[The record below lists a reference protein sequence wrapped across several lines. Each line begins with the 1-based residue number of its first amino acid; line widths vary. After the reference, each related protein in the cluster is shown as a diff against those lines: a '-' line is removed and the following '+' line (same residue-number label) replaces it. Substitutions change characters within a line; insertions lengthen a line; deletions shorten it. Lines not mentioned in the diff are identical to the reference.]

1 MKYFGTDG
9 FRGRA
14 NEELTAGHAFR
25 IGRFLGCAASGG
37 RGRVLIGKDTR
48 RSSYMLEYAL
58 AAGVVS
64 SGADAYLLHVT
75 TTASVSYLVRAE
87 GFAFGVMIS
96 ASHNPF
102 EDNGIK
108 LFSENGE
115 KCADD
120 FLLRVEAYLDG
131 EGELSLA
138 VGGKIGRTVDYV
150 AGRSRYVSYLLSLAG
165 GSFRGFRVGLDCA
178 NGSASSLA
186 RAVFD
191 ALGAEVRAIGVS
203 PDGCNINEG
212 CGSTHPEALCALVRK
227 EGLDLGFAFDGDA
240 DRCIAADGEGNV
252 VDGDGI
258 LYLAARAL
266 KRQGEAEAGVV
277 LTPMSGLGLVRSLER
292 EHIPCFRADVGDR
305 FVAEEMAR
313 WGCLLGGEPSG
324 HIIFRKFA
332 STGDGILTALMV
344 MEAVR
349 KSKCPLSCLVE
360 GLERFPRA
368 ERSVRVRQ
376 KRAVLESEGVRLAV
390 ERAEELLAGG
400 RVFVRPSG
408 TEPLIRILA
417 EGESKA
423 ACEEAAALIVQAVEA
438 EGGVCAGS

>member
-14 NEELTAGHAFR
+14 NEELTAEHAFR

-37 RGRVLIGKDTR
+37 KGRVLIGKDTR

-58 AAGVVS
+58 AAGVAS

-87 GFAFGVMIS
+87 GFGFGVMIS

-108 LFSENGE
+108 LFSERGE
-115 KCADD
+115 KCTDD

-131 EGELSLA
+131 EGELPLA
-138 VGGKIGRTVDYV
+138 VGGAIGRTVDYV

-191 ALGAEVRAIGVS
+191 ALGAEVHAIGVS

-227 EGLDLGFAFDGDA
+227 DRLDLGFAFDGDA

-266 KRQGEAEAGVV
+266 KRRGEAETGVV

-313 WGCLLGGEPSG
+313 RGCLLGGEPSG

-332 STGDGILTALMV
+332 WTGDGILTALMV

-360 GLERFPRA
+360 GLERFPRV
-368 ERSVRVRQ
+368 ERSVRVKQ
-376 KRAVLESEGVRLAV
+376 KRAVLESEDVRLAV
-390 ERAEELLAGG
+390 KQAEERLAGG

-417 EGESKA
+417 EGEDQT
-423 ACEEAAALIVQAVEA
+423 ACEEAAALIVRAVEA

>member
-14 NEELTAGHAFR
+14 NEELTAEHAFR

-37 RGRVLIGKDTR
+37 KGRVLIGKDTR

-58 AAGVVS
+58 AAGVAS

-87 GFAFGVMIS
+87 GFGFGVMIS

-108 LFSENGE
+108 LFSERGE
-115 KCADD
+115 KCTDD

-131 EGELSLA
+131 EGELPLA
-138 VGGKIGRTVDYV
+138 VGGAIGRTVDYV

-191 ALGAEVRAIGVS
+191 ALGAEVHAIGVS

-212 CGSTHPEALCALVRK
+212 CGSTRPEALCALVRK
-227 EGLDLGFAFDGDA
+227 DRLDLGFAFDGDA

-266 KRQGEAEAGVV
+266 KRRGEAETGVV

-313 WGCLLGGEPSG
+313 RGCLLGGEPSG

-360 GLERFPRA
+360 GLERFPRV
-368 ERSVRVRQ
+368 ERSVRVKQ
-376 KRAVLESEGVRLAV
+376 KRAVLESEDVRLAV
-390 ERAEELLAGG
+390 KQAEERLAGG

-417 EGESKA
+417 EGEDQT
-423 ACEEAAALIVQAVEA
+423 ACEEAAALIVRAVEA

>member
-14 NEELTAGHAFR
+14 NEELTAEHAFR

-37 RGRVLIGKDTR
+37 KGRVLIGKDTR

-58 AAGVVS
+58 ASGVVS

-108 LFSENGE
+108 LFSEGGE

-191 ALGAEVRAIGVS
+191 ALGAEVHAIGVS

-212 CGSTHPEALCALVRK
+212 CGSTHPEALCTLVRK
-227 EGLDLGFAFDGDA
+227 ERLDIGFVFDGDA

-258 LYLAARAL
+258 LYLSARAL
-266 KRQGEAEAGVV
+266 KRQGEATGVV
-277 LTPMSGLGLVRSLER
+277 LTPMSGMGLVRSLER

-313 WGCLLGGEPSG
+313 RGCLLGGEPSG

-368 ERSVRVRQ
+368 ERSVRVKQ
-376 KRAVLESEGVRLAV
+376 KRAVLGSEGVRLAV

>member
-14 NEELTAGHAFR
+14 NEELTAEHAFR
-25 IGRFLGCAASGG
+25 IGRFLGCSASGG

-87 GFAFGVMIS
+87 GFGFGVMIS

-108 LFSENGE
+108 LFSEGGE

-131 EGELSLA
+131 EGELPLA

-212 CGSTHPEALCALVRK
+212 CGSTHPEALCALVCK
-227 EGLDLGFAFDGDA
+227 ERLDLGFAFDGDA

-266 KRQGEAEAGVV
+266 KRQGEATGVV
-277 LTPMSGLGLVRSLER
+277 LTPMSGMGLVRSLER

-313 WGCLLGGEPSG
+313 RGCLLGGEPSG

-390 ERAEELLAGG
+390 KRAEELLAGG

-438 EGGVCAGS
+438 EDGVCAGS

>member
-1 MKYFGTDG
+1 
-9 FRGRA
+9 
-14 NEELTAGHAFR
+14 
-25 IGRFLGCAASGG
+25 
-37 RGRVLIGKDTR
+37 
-48 RSSYMLEYAL
+48 
-58 AAGVVS
+58 
-64 SGADAYLLHVT
+64 
-75 TTASVSYLVRAE
+75 
-87 GFAFGVMIS
+87 MIS

-108 LFSENGE
+108 LFSEGGE

-131 EGELSLA
+131 EEELPLA
-138 VGGKIGRTVDYV
+138 LGGKIGRTVDYV

-191 ALGAEVRAIGVS
+191 ALGAEVHAIGVS
-203 PDGCNINEG
+203 PDGCNINKG

-227 EGLDLGFAFDGDA
+227 ERLDLGFAFDGDA

-266 KRQGEAEAGVV
+266 KRQGEATGVV
-277 LTPMSGLGLVRSLER
+277 LTPMSGMGLVRSLER
-292 EHIPCFRADVGDR
+292 ENIPCFRADVGDR
-305 FVAEEMAR
+305 FVAEEMVR
-313 WGCLLGGEPSG
+313 RGCLLGGEPSG

-349 KSKCPLSCLVE
+349 KSKCSLSCLVE

-368 ERSVRVRQ
+368 ECSVRVTQ

-390 ERAEELLAGG
+390 KRAEKLLAGG

-408 TEPLIRILA
+408 TEPLIRILV

-423 ACEEAAALIVQAVEA
+423 ACEEAAALIARAIEA

>member
-14 NEELTAGHAFR
+14 NEELTAEHAFR

-37 RGRVLIGKDTR
+37 KGRVLIGKDTR

-87 GFAFGVMIS
+87 GFGFGVMIS

-108 LFSENGE
+108 LFSERGE

-131 EGELSLA
+131 EGELPLA
-138 VGGKIGRTVDYV
+138 LGGKIGRTVDYV

-191 ALGAEVRAIGVS
+191 ALGAEVHAIGVS

-212 CGSTHPEALCALVRK
+212 CGSTHPEALCALVRR
-227 EGLDLGFAFDGDA
+227 ERLDLGFAFDGDA
-240 DRCIAADGEGNV
+240 DRCLAADGEGNV

-266 KRQGEAEAGVV
+266 KRQGEATGVV
-277 LTPMSGLGLVRSLER
+277 LTPMSGMGLVRSLER

-313 WGCLLGGEPSG
+313 RGCLLGGEPSG
-324 HIIFRKFA
+324 HVIFRKFA

-368 ERSVRVRQ
+368 ECSVRVKQ
-376 KRAVLESEGVRLAV
+376 KRAVLGSEGVRLAV
-390 ERAEELLAGG
+390 KRAEELLAGG

-423 ACEEAAALIVQAVEA
+423 ACEEAAALIARAIEA

>member
-14 NEELTAGHAFR
+14 NEELTAEHAFR

-37 RGRVLIGKDTR
+37 KGRVLIGKDTR

-58 AAGVVS
+58 AAGVAS

-87 GFAFGVMIS
+87 GFSFGVMIS

-108 LFSENGE
+108 LFSERGE
-115 KCADD
+115 KCTDD

-131 EGELSLA
+131 EGELPLA
-138 VGGKIGRTVDYV
+138 VGGAIGRTVDYV

-191 ALGAEVRAIGVS
+191 ALGAEVHAIGVS

-227 EGLDLGFAFDGDA
+227 DRLDLGFAFDGDA

-266 KRQGEAEAGVV
+266 KRRGEAETGVV

-305 FVAEEMAR
+305 FVAEEMTR
-313 WGCLLGGEPSG
+313 RGCLLGGEPSG

-360 GLERFPRA
+360 GLERFPRV
-368 ERSVRVRQ
+368 ERSVRVKQ
-376 KRAVLESEGVRLAV
+376 KRAVLESEDVRLAV
-390 ERAEELLAGG
+390 KQAEERLAGG

-417 EGESKA
+417 EGEDQT
-423 ACEEAAALIVQAVEA
+423 ACEEAAALIVRAVEA